1 MWQKI
6 KNNTVRTFLFIGGL
20 SLLLAVATPTNK
32 YFEIA
37 KNLDIFATLFKEVNA
52 FYVDEVDPKKTI
64 ETGINAML
72 ASLDPYTNYI
82 PEEDAAD
89 YRTMTTGEY
98 AGIGSLIGVIED
110 KVVITMPNEGF
121 PAEKAGIKIGDQL
134 VKIDDVPITTT
145 TTSDVSKLLKGK
157 PGTIVKI
164 EIVRNGET
172 KHFTV
177 TRSTIIVE
185 NVPYYG
191 MVTNNI
197 GYLKLTEFT
206 TNAGKEVKKAVKK
219 LKSDGATSIILDI
232 RENPG
237 GLLFEAVNI
246 SNVFIPKGNLVVETR
261 GKQEDWTQE
270 YKTLGTPTD
279 TKIPLVVLTS
289 SGSAS
294 ASEIVSGTL
303 QDYDRAVLIGR
314 KTFGKGLVQT
324 TRQLPYNA
332 QVKVTTAKYYIPSGR
347 CIQALDYSHRNT
359 DGSVGKVPDSLM
371 VAFKTKQGRT
381 VYDGGG
387 VTPDIKVEGQYLA
400 PITIS
405 LLSKAHIFNYANQY
419 YYTHPTAPKL
429 KGFSLSDAEYAD
441 FVAWLKDKNYDY
453 TTKLENAIA
462 KLEENKSNDPMV
474 EKIKD
479 KLEILKKEVAHN
491 KEKDLQTH
499 KEEIQSLLEEEIMGR
514 YYFTK
519 GEIACSITHDNDVA
533 EAIALLNNPAK
544 YNRILEKN
552 QP

>member
-1 MWQKI
+1 MWRKTAN
-6 KNNTVRTFLFIGGL
+6 KSLRAFLLIGMMGVL
-20 SLLLAVATPTNK
+20 IAMATPSNK

-82 PEEDAAD
+82 PEENAAD

-98 AGIGSLIGVIED
+98 AGIGSLIGVIDD
-110 KVVITMPNEGF
+110 KVIITMPNEGF
-121 PAEKAGIKIGDQL
+121 PAEKAGVKIGDQI
-134 VKIDDVPITTT
+134 VKIDDTPIISTATA
-145 TTSDVSKLLKGK
+145 DVSKLLKGK
-157 PGTIVKI
+157 PGTSVKVEVI
-164 EIVRNGET
+164 RNGET
-172 KHFTV
+172 KVFNI
-177 TRSTIIVE
+177 TRSTIILE

-191 MVTNNI
+191 MVTDNI

-206 TNAGKEVKKAVKK
+206 TNAGKEVKQAVKK
-219 LKSDGATSIILDI
+219 LKYKGATSIILDI

-270 YKTLGTPTD
+270 YKTLAAPTD
-279 TKIPLVVLTS
+279 TEIPLVVLTS

-294 ASEIVSGTL
+294 ASEIVAGTL

-347 CIQALDYSHRNT
+347 CIQAIDYSHRNK

-371 VAFKTKQGRT
+371 VAFKTKKGRT

-387 VTPDIKVEGQYLA
+387 ITPDIKVEGQYLA

-405 LLSKAHIFNYANQY
+405 LLSKAHIFNYANHY
-419 YYTHPTAPKL
+419 YYTHPTEPELA
-429 KGFSLSDAEYAD
+429 GFNLSDAEYD
-441 FVAWLKDKNYDY
+441 EFVEWLSDKNYDY

-462 KLEENKSNDPMV
+462 KLEANENKDPMV
-474 EKIKD
+474 DKIKD
-479 KLEILKKEVAHN
+479 KLEILNKEVAHN

-499 KEEIQSLLEEEIMGR
+499 KSEIKSLLEEEIMGR

-519 GEIACSITHDNDVA
+519 GEIACSITHDNDVNK
-533 EAIALLNNPAK
+533 AIALLNNPSK
-544 YNRILEKN
+544 YDSLLEIN
-552 QP
+552 

>member
-1 MWQKI
+1 MWKKAANKSFRPI
-6 KNNTVRTFLFIGGL
+6 ILIG
-20 SLLLAVATPTNK
+20 LLGVILALNVPNNK

-98 AGIGSLIGVIED
+98 AGIGSLIGVIDD
-110 KVVITMPNEGF
+110 KVIITMPNEGF
-121 PAEKAGIKIGDQL
+121 PAEKAGLKIGDEIIKVDTFS
-134 VKIDDVPITTT
+134 VKGNSTTE
-145 TTSDVSKLLKGK
+145 VSKRLKGK
-157 PGTIVKI
+157 PGTTVKL
-164 EIVRNGET
+164 EILRNGET
-172 KHFTV
+172 KLFTI
-177 TRSTIIVE
+177 TRSTIVLE

-191 MVTNNI
+191 MTTPTI
-197 GYLKLTEFT
+197 GYIKLTDFT
-206 TNAGKEVKKAVKK
+206 TNAGKDVKHA
-219 LKSDGATSIILDI
+219 LKSLKSKGAKSIILDL

-246 SNVFIPKGNLVVETR
+246 SNVFIPKGKLVVETR

-270 YKTLGTPTD
+270 YKTLAQPTD
-279 TKIPLVVLTS
+279 TNIPLVVLTS

-294 ASEIVSGTL
+294 ASEIVAGTL

-324 TRQLPYNA
+324 TRQLPYNS

-347 CIQALDYSHRNT
+347 CIQAIDYSHRNA
-359 DGSVGKVPDSLM
+359 DGSVGKVPDSLK
-371 VAFKTKQGRT
+371 VAFKTKKGRT

-387 VTPDIKVEGQYLA
+387 ITPDVKVEGQYLA

-405 LLSKAHIFNYANQY
+405 LLSKALIFNYANEY
-419 YYTHPTAPKL
+419 FYTHTTAPQI
-429 KGFSLSDAEYAD
+429 KGFDLSDNEYD
-441 FVAWLKDKNYDY
+441 NFTNWLGDKNYDY
-453 TTKLENAIA
+453 TTRLEEAIIKLEKN
-462 KLEENKSNDPMV
+462 STQDPMID
-474 EKIKD
+474 KIKD
-479 KLEILKKEVAHN
+479 KLEILKNEVAHN

-499 KEEIQSLLEEEIMGR
+499 KLEIKNLLEEEIIGR

-519 GEIACSITHDNDVA
+519 GEIACSIQHDNDVSQA
-533 EAIALLNNPAK
+533 VALLNNPTK
-544 YNRILEKN
+544 YNSILQAN
-552 QP
+552 

>member
-1 MWQKI
+1 MWRKTAN
-6 KNNTVRTFLFIGGL
+6 KSLRAFLLIGVMGVL
-20 SLLLAVATPTNK
+20 IAMATPSNK

-82 PEEDAAD
+82 PEEKAAD

-98 AGIGSLIGVIED
+98 AGIGSLIGVIDD
-110 KVVITMPNEGF
+110 KVIITMPNEGF
-121 PAEKAGIKIGDQL
+121 PAEKAGIKIGDQI
-134 VKIDDVPITTT
+134 VKIDDKPITSTS
-145 TTSDVSKLLKGK
+145 TSDVSKLLKGK
-157 PGTIVKI
+157 PGTTVKL
-164 EIVRNGET
+164 EVLRNGET
-172 KHFTV
+172 KHFAI
-177 TRSTIIVE
+177 TRSTIVLE

-191 MVTNNI
+191 MVTDKI

-206 TNAGKEVKKAVKK
+206 TNAGKEVKQAVKK
-219 LKSDGATSIILDI
+219 LKSKGATSIILDI

-270 YKTLGTPTD
+270 YKTLAAPTD
-279 TKIPLVVLTS
+279 TEIPLVVLTS

-347 CIQALDYSHRNT
+347 CIQAIDYSHRNA
-359 DGSVGKVPDSLM
+359 DGSVGKVPDSLI
-371 VAFKTKQGRT
+371 VAFKTKKGRT

-387 VTPDIKVEGQYLA
+387 ITPDIKVKAQYLA

-419 YYTHPTAPKL
+419 FYTHSSAPKL
-429 KGFSLSDAEYAD
+429 EGFSLSDAEYDA
-441 FVAWLKDKNYDY
+441 FVTWLEGKNYDY
-453 TTKLENAIA
+453 TTKLENAIS
-462 KLEENKSNDPMV
+462 KLEANEGKDPMV
-474 EKIKD
+474 DKIKD

-499 KEEIQSLLEEEIMGR
+499 KLEIKSLLEEEIMGR

-533 EAIALLNNPAK
+533 EAIALLNDPAK
-544 YNRILEKN
+544 YNSLLERK
-552 QP
+552 

>member
-1 MWQKI
+1 MWRKAANKSLRPI
-6 KNNTVRTFLFIGGL
+6 ILI
-20 SLLLAVATPTNK
+20 SLLGVLLALNVPNNK

-98 AGIGSLIGVIED
+98 AGIGSLIGVIDD
-110 KVVITMPNEGF
+110 KVIITMPNEGF
-121 PAEKAGIKIGDQL
+121 PAEKAGLKIGDEIIK
-134 VKIDDVPITTT
+134 VDTVAVNGKN
-145 TTSDVSKLLKGK
+145 TSEVSKLLKGK
-157 PGTIVKI
+157 PGTVVKI
-164 EIVRNGET
+164 EILRNGES
-172 KHFTV
+172 KSFSI
-177 TRSTIIVE
+177 TRSTIVLE

-191 MVTNNI
+191 MAEPTI
-197 GYLKLTEFT
+197 GYIKLTDFT
-206 TNAGKEVKKAVKK
+206 TNAGKDVKQA
-219 LKSDGATSIILDI
+219 LKSLKSQGAESIILDL

-246 SNVFIPKGNLVVETR
+246 SNVFIPKGKLVVETR

-270 YKTLGTPTD
+270 YKTLGQPTD

-294 ASEIVSGTL
+294 ASEIVAGTL

-324 TRQLPYNA
+324 TRQLPYNS

-347 CIQALDYSHRNT
+347 CIQAIDYSHRNA

-371 VAFKTKQGRT
+371 VAFKTKKGRT

-387 VTPDIKVEGQYLA
+387 ITPDIKIEAQYLA

-405 LLSKAHIFNYANQY
+405 LLSKALIFNYANEY
-419 YYTHPTAPKL
+419 FYSHPKAPKINEFEL
-429 KGFSLSDAEYAD
+429 TDNDYSE
-441 FVAWLKDKNYDY
+441 FVAWLSNHNYDY
-453 TTKLENAIA
+453 TTRLENAII
-462 KLEENKSNDPMV
+462 KLEENSTQDPMID
-474 EKIKD
+474 KIKD
-479 KLEILKKEVAHN
+479 KLEVLKKEVAHN

-499 KEEIQSLLEEEIMGR
+499 KVEIKNLLEEEIVGR

-519 GEIACSITHDNDVA
+519 GEIACSIQHDADVSR
-533 EAIALLNNPAK
+533 AITVLNNPAK
-544 YNRILEKN
+544 YNSLLQAN
-552 QP
+552 

>member
-1 MWQKI
+1 MWRKI
-6 KNNTVRTFLFIGGL
+6 INKSLRAFLIIGVIGVL
-20 SLLLAVATPTNK
+20 IAMATPSNK

-82 PEEDAAD
+82 PEEKAAD

-98 AGIGSLIGVIED
+98 AGIGSLIGVIDD
-110 KVVITMPNEGF
+110 KVIITMPNEGF
-121 PAEKAGIKIGDQL
+121 PAEKSGVKIGDQI
-134 VKIDDVPITTT
+134 VKIDDKPITSTS
-145 TTSDVSKLLKGK
+145 TSDVSKLLKGK
-157 PGTIVKI
+157 PGTTVKL
-164 EIVRNGET
+164 EILRNGET
-172 KHFTV
+172 KLFTI
-177 TRSTIIVE
+177 TRSTIVLK

-191 MVTNNI
+191 MVTDNI
-197 GYLKLTEFT
+197 GYIKLTEFT
-206 TNAGKEVKKAVKK
+206 TNAGKEVKQAVKK
-219 LKSDGATSIILDI
+219 LKTKGATSIVLDI

-270 YKTLGTPTD
+270 YKTLGTATD
-279 TKIPLVVLTS
+279 TEIPLVVLTS

-347 CIQALDYSHRNT
+347 CIQAIDYSHRNK
-359 DGSVGKVPDSLM
+359 DGSVGKVPDSLI
-371 VAFKTKQGRT
+371 VAFKTKKGRT

-387 VTPDIKVEGQYLA
+387 ITPDIKVEAQYLA

-419 YYTHPTAPKL
+419 FYTHPSAPKL
-429 KGFSLSDAEYAD
+429 EGFSLSDVEYDA
-441 FVAWLKDKNYDY
+441 FVTWLEGKNYDY
-453 TTKLENAIA
+453 TTKLENAIS
-462 KLEENKSNDPMV
+462 KLEANENKDPMV
-474 EKIKD
+474 DKIKD

-499 KEEIQSLLEEEIMGR
+499 KKEIKSLLEEEIIGR
-514 YYFTK
+514 YYFTR

-533 EAIALLNNPAK
+533 KAIALLNDPEK
-544 YNRILEKN
+544 YDSLLEKN
-552 QP
+552 

>member
-1 MWQKI
+1 MWRKAANKSLRPI
-6 KNNTVRTFLFIGGL
+6 ILI
-20 SLLLAVATPTNK
+20 SLLGVLLALNVPNNK

-98 AGIGSLIGVIED
+98 AGIGSLIGVIDD
-110 KVVITMPNEGF
+110 KVIITMPNEGF
-121 PAEKAGIKIGDQL
+121 PAEKAGLKIGDEIIK
-134 VKIDDVPITTT
+134 VDTVAVNGKN
-145 TTSDVSKLLKGK
+145 TSEVSKLLKGK
-157 PGTIVKI
+157 PGTVVKI
-164 EIVRNGET
+164 EILRNGES
-172 KHFTV
+172 KSFSI
-177 TRSTIIVE
+177 TRSTIVLE

-191 MVTNNI
+191 MAEPTI
-197 GYLKLTEFT
+197 GYIKLTDFT
-206 TNAGKEVKKAVKK
+206 TNAGKDVKQA
-219 LKSDGATSIILDI
+219 LKSLKSQGAESIILDL

-246 SNVFIPKGNLVVETR
+246 SNVFIPKGKLVVETR

-270 YKTLGTPTD
+270 YKTLGQATD

-294 ASEIVSGTL
+294 ASEIVAGTL

-324 TRQLPYNA
+324 TRQLPYNS

-347 CIQALDYSHRNT
+347 CIQAIDYSHRNA

-371 VAFKTKQGRT
+371 VAFKTKKGRT

-387 VTPDIKVEGQYLA
+387 ITPDIKIEAQYLA

-405 LLSKAHIFNYANQY
+405 LLSKALIFNYANEY
-419 YYTHPTAPKL
+419 FYSHPKAPIIDEFEL
-429 KGFSLSDAEYAD
+429 TDNDYSEFVGWLSNH
-441 FVAWLKDKNYDY
+441 NYDY
-453 TTKLENAIA
+453 TTRLEKAII
-462 KLEENKSNDPMV
+462 KLEENSTQDPMID
-474 EKIKD
+474 KIKD
-479 KLEILKKEVAHN
+479 KLEVLKKEVAHN

-499 KEEIQSLLEEEIMGR
+499 KVEIKNLLEEEIVGR

-519 GEIACSITHDNDVA
+519 GEIACSIQHDADVSR
-533 EAIALLNNPAK
+533 AITVLNNPAK
-544 YNRILEKN
+544 YNSLLQAN
-552 QP
+552 